1 MSNTQAATSAPLDA
15 DQVAETIAELRRR
28 IDEVDTELV
37 EIVRRRI
44 ALSREV
50 QAVRMAHTGRRLEH
64 SRELQIVNA
73 YVEGLGK
80 GGGQLALSILELCRG
95 RA

>member
-1 MSNTQAATSAPLDA
+1 MNSTPALTADEVAAT
-15 DQVAETIAELRRR
+15 INGLRQS
-28 IDEVDTELV
+28 IDEVDAELI

-73 YVEGLGK
+73 YVEGLGR